1 MKPDRKFITGAF
13 MLAMLFLLRGSGL
26 AWWNGGHQ
34 SATQAAL
41 SKAPEDM
48 PAFFRKASVELS
60 EMSTEPDNWKHL
72 TAPNLKRT
80 EAPEHYIDL
89 EYLEG
94 KPIPQSRFELVKY
107 YVTKDIDL
115 SKGGFLPHAL
125 QENYERL
132 MLAFREH
139 RNRPD
144 SVSAQQRVLMYAGW
158 LAHYAQDAAMPLHTT
173 INYDGKPGVNGA
185 PSPQKGIHN
194 RIDAYPEKFGITAEL
209 MAEGLKAEHA
219 ISVWPLIVKT
229 IQESHTHV
237 ERCFELEAEGAFEKS
252 PEKGREFILA
262 RTRVAAKLTLD
273 LWYSA
278 WLNSDMA
285 TIK

>member
-1 MKPDRKFITGAF
+1 MKSTRTLLLLSFCLMF
-13 MLAMLFLLRGSGL
+13 LFLFQGSGR

-48 PAFFRKASVELS
+48 PAFFRKGAIELA
-60 EMSTEPDNWKHL
+60 EMSTEPDNWKHP

-80 EAPEHYIDL
+80 EGAEHYIDL

-94 KPIPQSRFELVKY
+94 NPIPQQRFELAKY
-107 YVTKDIDL
+107 YVTKNIDM
-115 SKGGFLPHAL
+115 SKGGFLPHAI
-125 QENYERL
+125 QEGYERL

-144 SVSAQQRVLMYAGW
+144 SIAAQQRVLMYAGW
-158 LAHYAQDAAMPLHTT
+158 LAHYCADAAMPLHTT
-173 INYDGKPGVNGA
+173 IHFDGKPGENGA

-237 ERCFELEAEGAFEKS
+237 EKCFELEAQGAFEKA
-252 PEKGREFILA
+252 PEKGREFMIA
-262 RTRVAAKLTLD
+262 RTRVAAKFTLD

-278 WLNSDMA
+278 WLNSDKA